1 MTPIDE
7 HLYDSTPEPQG
18 TTGVAAPPRPTEAP
32 PLNVARMRQLLSEQS
47 RHMADAIDPLQKK
60 LDLKLHELD
69 ETLRPKLEQP
79 VKEKPLLSV
88 ALSAGAGVLIGAL
101 GVMAL
106 VAGGRSQD

>member
-1 MTPIDE
+1 MAPNDE

-18 TTGVAAPPRPTEAP
+18 ATGVAAPPRPTEAP
-32 PLNVARMRQLLSEQS
+32 PLNLARMRQLLSEQS
-47 RHMADAIDPLQKK
+47 RHVADAIDPLQKK

-69 ETLRPKLEQP
+69 ETLRPQLEQP

-101 GVMAL
+101 GVMVL
-106 VAGGRSQD
+106 VAGDRSQD

>member
-1 MTPIDE
+1 
-7 HLYDSTPEPQG
+7 
-18 TTGVAAPPRPTEAP
+18 
-32 PLNVARMRQLLSEQS
+32 MRQLLSEQS
-47 RHMADAIDPLQKK
+47 RHGRRNRSSAEK

-101 GVMAL
+101 GVMVL

>member
-1 MTPIDE
+1 MTLIDE

-18 TTGVAAPPRPTEAP
+18 ATGVAAPPRPTEAP
-32 PLNVARMRQLLSEQS
+32 PLNVARMRQLLSDQS

-60 LDLKLHELD
+60 LDLKLNELD

-79 VKEKPLLSV
+79 VKEKPVLSV
-88 ALSAGAGVLIGAL
+88 ALSASAGVFIGAL